1 MSYRFYIL
9 TLLIIFFGCGKVPT
23 IEPNKPFDHF
33 TGDFE
38 TGNLNGFNFLV
49 PDTSINTKIIS
60 NPVRKGKF
68 ALKNA
73 LNPNDYINNGYRAEM
88 AVYNCANYKSEVFYG
103 FSFMIDTNYSNQEYN
118 LICQWQDLPY
128 YVQGETWEPD
138 PNLRGSSP
146 PIALVYV
153 NGALEIK
160 MNEHPSSNNQTF
172 LVGNSQPITKGKWYD
187 VVSHV
192 YWVDDNS
199 AFIEVYLNGNII
211 TPFNGKDYK
220 YYKRNLFN
228 RTGNYFKFGQYR
240 GKNKPSN
247 TNIIYFDEI
256 KIGSSYN
263 EVAL

>member
-1 MSYRFYIL
+1 MNNIFYFFIV
-9 TLLIIFFGCGKVPT
+9 LIVFIGCGKVPT
-23 IEPNKPFDHF
+23 IEQNKSFDHF

-49 PDTSINTKIIS
+49 PDTSTNTKIIS

-68 ALKNA
+68 ALKNT

-88 AVYNCANYKSEVFYG
+88 AIYNCANYKSEVFYG

-128 YVQGETWEPD
+128 YVQGEIWEPD

-146 PIALVYV
+146 PLAFVYV
-153 NGALEIK
+153 NGSLEIK

-172 LVGNSQPITKGKWYD
+172 LVGNSQPLTKGKWYD

-199 AFIEVYLNGNII
+199 AYIEVYLNGNFI

-247 TNIIYFDEI
+247 SNVIYFDEI
-256 KIGSSYN
+256 KIGSSYH
-263 EVAL
+263 EVAP